1 MERIFTAP
9 ADEIYKISESV
20 SWEDAALVEP
30 YAIGAHCTAR
40 GRVVPEDI
48 VLILGQAQ
56 SVLLFY
62 RHARQKDVKQ

>member
-1 MERIFTAP
+1 M
-9 ADEIYKISESV
+9 
-20 SWEDAALVEP
+20 VEP

-48 VLILGQAQ
+48 VLILGTGTIG
-56 SVLLFY
+56 SIIY